1 MLAWVELKHC
11 TGDYNLDKAWNILL
25 LYVFVL
31 TGTLEQKTQTPLIS
45 ILIKHEMILT
55 FVICSDCHWT
65 DTTFAVDCHSQSMTR
80 KAVCLAANSKGNA
93 RLNENYFLVGLSF
106 TSRFP
111 SQTTLDEICWMPFV
125 VVTFSPPSPSVQ
137 VRIFYQ
143 LPKEL
148 KYHTIGYNFSLIK
161 SLSAQAEGPTYSWST
176 SYLSSE
182 KAGQDKF

>member
-1 MLAWVELKHC
+1 MKYFATLCFCFNRHTRIKNTNTA
-11 TGDYNLDKAWNILL
+11 DFNFDKAWYDFDLC
-25 LYVFVL
+25 Y
-31 TGTLEQKTQTPLIS
+31 
-45 ILIKHEMILT
+45 
-55 FVICSDCHWT
+55 ICSDCHWT

-80 KAVCLAANSKGNA
+80 KAVRLAANSKGNA

-106 TSRFP
+106 TSRFL
-111 SQTTLDEICWMPFV
+111 SQTTMDEICWMPFV

-161 SLSAQAEGPTYSWST
+161 SGSAQAEGPTYSWST

>member
-1 MLAWVELKHC
+1 MA
-11 TGDYNLDKAWNILL
+11 G
-25 LYVFVL
+25 
-31 TGTLEQKTQTPLIS
+31 GTAIAILIS
-45 ILIKHEMILT
+45 VNGRQAQEIAHKVSISRSLCNLHKVWNDFDLCYMLRLSLNWHHVWSWLSLT
-55 FVICSDCHWT
+55 
-65 DTTFAVDCHSQSMTR
+65 HSQSMTR

-111 SQTTLDEICWMPFV
+111 SQTTLDEICWMPFEV
-125 VVTFSPPSPSVQ
+125 VIFSPPSPSVQ

-148 KYHTIGYNFSLIK
+148 KYHTIGYNFSLIE
-161 SLSAQAEGPTYSWST
+161 SRSAQAWGPTYSWST

>member
-1 MLAWVELKHC
+1 MKWFWPLLHMLRLSLNWHHVWSWLS
-11 TGDYNLDKAWNILL
+11 
-25 LYVFVL
+25 L
-31 TGTLEQKTQTPLIS
+31 T
-45 ILIKHEMILT
+45 
-55 FVICSDCHWT
+55 
-65 DTTFAVDCHSQSMTR
+65 HSQSMTR

-161 SLSAQAEGPTYSWST
+161 SRSAQAWGPTYIRLINKLPVVRKSRTRQILTCTNPSALFLVQKKWNFSVN
-176 SYLSSE
+176 
-182 KAGQDKF
+182 K